1 MPVEFLTDE
10 QAAAYGAFGEVPT
23 RPELERFFFLD
34 DDDRDLIA
42 LRRSDGHRLGMA
54 LQICTVRYIGTFLG
68 DDPLAVPWEVVD
80 YLAGQ
85 LGIEDAS
92 CVKSYA
98 ERRMT
103 PYNHAQEIRERFGYH
118 DYGDRKWSREFRT
131 FLYGRAWTHA
141 EGPVALFNHAVTWL
155 RRHRV
160 LLPGVS
166 VLARQVSEARTVAE
180 RRLYESVARA
190 AHKADKTLAPALVGL
205 LERPEGKRVSELERL
220 RTPPTK
226 STGTAMVRAMERV
239 EEISAFA
246 LGRVNLSR
254 VPVNRLN
261 TLARYGQLS
270 KAQTIERAPEPRRTA
285 LLTAVVRQ
293 LEAHAVDDAL
303 DLFAVLMAN
312 RLISPARRASEKE
325 RLAMLPQLEKAARI
339 LAKASKILTE
349 ELDLVA
355 EAGTD
360 LDVAALWAAV
370 EEAVPRTAVSGA
382 VAMVEALVPED
393 DGSAEAAMR
402 EKLALRY
409 NTVRPFL
416 SLLGESDALGAA
428 QGGKRILKA
437 VRRLPALSRR
447 RVKERPLLLREVEAE
462 LVPAMWRRAVFSNA
476 KLPQGAVDRDAY
488 VVCVLEQLHRALNRR
503 DIFAA
508 PSNRWADPR
517 ARLLD
522 GPRWE
527 AMRGDV
533 LAGLS
538 LSEDVG
544 EHLATLTQGLD
555 AAWRQMADRLAEAG
569 DEAKVEIVV
578 PEGGGRARLS
588 VDKLGAVG
596 EPESLTWLRETTEAM
611 LPRIDLPDL
620 LFEVHSWTGFLD
632 AFRHV
637 SARPTRMEGMLVSL
651 VALLVSEACNI
662 GLTPVVDPENKA
674 LTRSRLSHVDQNYLR
689 ADTIAAANAALIC
702 AQGRI
707 ELAQRWGGGML
718 ASVDGLR
725 FVVPVK
731 SINTGPSPKYYGYKR
746 GLTWLNAV
754 NDQVAG
760 IGAMVVRGTP
770 RDSLFTLDTLLN
782 LDGGVRPEMV
792 ATDNAS
798 YSDMAFGLYK
808 MLGFRF
814 APRFRDLADQ
824 RFWRADVPVP
834 EGEEPAGDYGPL
846 EAIAR
851 HKVNLKRI
859 ETHWPDM
866 LRVAGSLITNQ
877 VRAYDLLRMFGREGH
892 PTPLGAAFAE
902 YGRIDKTMHLLA
914 LVDPMD
920 DTYRRL
926 MNRQLTV
933 QESRHR
939 LARAICHG
947 GRGQIRQAYRDG
959 QEDQLAALGLVLNA
973 VVLWNTRYLD
983 AAVVQLRAEGHD
995 IKDEDVARLSPL
1007 KNAHINFLGR
1017 YLFNIAS
1024 SGPAQGLRPL
1034 RDPDEVEP
1042 DDGDE
1047 D

>member
-1 MPVEFLTDE
+1 M
-10 QAAAYGAFGEVPT
+10 
-23 RPELERFFFLD
+23 
-34 DDDRDLIA
+34 
-42 LRRSDGHRLGMA
+42 
-54 LQICTVRYIGTFLG
+54 
-68 DDPLAVPWEVVD
+68 PWEAVE

-85 LGIEDAS
+85 LGIADAS
-92 CVKSYA
+92 CVKRYP
-98 ERRMT
+98 ERRST
-103 PYNHAQEIRERFGYH
+103 VYEHAAEIQKRFKYR
-118 DYGDRKWSREFRT
+118 DFTNRKWGREFRG

-141 EGPVALFNHAVTWL
+141 EGPAALFNHAVTWL
-155 RRHRV
+155 RKNRV

-180 RRLYESVARA
+180 RRLYETVARA
-190 AHKADKTLAPALVGL
+190 ALRADPSLAPALAEL
-205 LERPEGKRVSELERL
+205 LVVPEGKRVSELERL

-226 STGTAMVRAMERV
+226 STGTAMVRALERV

-246 LGRVNLSR
+246 LGRVNPSR
-254 VPVNRLN
+254 VPVNRLS

-293 LEAHAVDDAL
+293 LEAQAVDDAL

-312 RLISPARRASEKE
+312 RLISPARRASDRD
-325 RLAMLPQLEKAARI
+325 RLSMLPQLEKAAHI
-339 LAKASKILTE
+339 LAKASKVLTE

-360 LDVAALWAAV
+360 LDVGALWAAV
-370 EEAVPRTAVSGA
+370 EEAVPRTAVAGA
-382 VAMVEALVPED
+382 VAAVEALVPKN

-428 QGGKRILKA
+428 PAGRRVLAA
-437 VRRLPALSRR
+437 VRRLPSLSRR
-447 RVKERPLLLREVEAE
+447 RVKDRPLLPREVDAE
-462 LVPAMWRRAVFSNA
+462 LVPAMWKRAVCSNA
-476 KLPQGAVDRDAY
+476 KLPQGAVDRDVY
-488 VVCVLEQLHRALNRR
+488 VGCVLEQLHRALNRR
-503 DIFAA
+503 DVFAS

-522 GPRWE
+522 RPRWE
-527 AMRGDV
+527 TMKADV

-538 LSEDVG
+538 LSEDAA
-544 EHLATLTQGLD
+544 EHLDQLIRGLD
-555 AAWRQMADRLAEAG
+555 AAWRQMADRLTEAG
-569 DEAKVEIVV
+569 DEAKVEVIV
-578 PEGGGRARLS
+578 PEGGGRAKLS

-596 EPESLTWLRETTEAM
+596 EPESLTWLKNTTEAM
-611 LPRIDLPDL
+611 LPWIELPDL

-632 AFRHV
+632 AFGHV
-637 SARPTRMEGMLVSL
+637 SERRTRMEDLLVSL
-651 VALLVSEACNI
+651 VALLVSQSCNI
-662 GLTPVVDPENKA
+662 GLTPVIDTENKA
-674 LTRSRLSHVDQNYLR
+674 LTRSRLSHVDQNYVR
-689 ADTIAAANAALIC
+689 ADTIAAANAALIT
-702 AQGRI
+702 AQSRI
-707 ELAQRWGGGML
+707 ELAQMWGGGLL

-746 GLTWLNAV
+746 GVTWLNAV
-754 NDQVAG
+754 NDQVAE

-782 LDGGVRPEMV
+782 LDGGVKPEMV

-814 APRFRDLADQ
+814 APRFRDLEDQ
-824 RFWRADVPVP
+824 RLRRADLPDD
-834 EGEEPAGDYGPL
+834 GEAPAAGYGPL
-846 EAIAR
+846 EAVACS
-851 HKVNLKRI
+851 KVNLKRI
-859 ETHWPDM
+859 TTHLPDM
-866 LRVAGSLITNQ
+866 LRVAGPLITNQ
-877 VRAYDLLRMFGREGH
+877 VRAYDLLRVFGREGH

-902 YGRIDKTMHLLA
+902 YARIDKTMHLLA
-914 LVDPMD
+914 LVDPVD

-947 GRGQIRQAYRDG
+947 GRGQIRQAYREG
-959 QEDQLAALGLVLNA
+959 QEDQLASLGLVLNA

-983 AAVVQLRAEGHD
+983 AAVAQLRAEGLD
-995 IKDEDVARLSPL
+995 IQDEDLARLSPL
-1007 KNAHINFLGR
+1007 KDRRINFLGR
-1017 YLFNIAS
+1017 YLFNIKA
-1024 SGPAQGLRPL
+1024 SGPGQGLRPL
-1034 RDPDEVEP
+1034 RDPDAVEE
-1042 DDGDE
+1042 DE
-1047 D
+1047 EDRRIRPPGRVVVPPEDRRRPAAECLRRPIAGMTAASVGCTGS

>member
-1 MPVEFLTDE
+1 VPVEFLTDE

-54 LQICTVRYIGTFLG
+54 VQICTVRYIGTFLG

-92 CVKSYA
+92 CVK
-98 ERRMT
+98 
-103 PYNHAQEIRERFGYH
+103 
-118 DYGDRKWSREFRT
+118 
-131 FLYGRAWTHA
+131 
-141 EGPVALFNHAVTWL
+141 
-155 RRHRV
+155 
-160 LLPGVS
+160 
-166 VLARQVSEARTVAE
+166 
-180 RRLYESVARA
+180 
-190 AHKADKTLAPALVGL
+190 
-205 LERPEGKRVSELERL
+205 
-220 RTPPTK
+220 
-226 STGTAMVRAMERV
+226 
-239 EEISAFA
+239 
-246 LGRVNLSR
+246 
-254 VPVNRLN
+254 
-261 TLARYGQLS
+261 LS
-270 KAQTIERAPEPRRTA
+270 KAQTIERAPEPRKTA
-285 LLTAVVRQ
+285 LLTAVVRN
-293 LEAHAVDDAL
+293 LEAQAVDDAL
-303 DLFAVLMAN
+303 DLFALLMAN
-312 RLISPARRASEKE
+312 RLINPARRASDKE
-325 RLAMLPQLEKAARI
+325 RLAVLPQLEKAARI

-355 EAGTD
+355 EHGTD
-360 LDVAALWAAV
+360 LDVAAVWAAV
-370 EEAVPRTAVSGA
+370 EETVPRAAVSGA

-447 RVKERPLLLREVEAE
+447 RVKERPLLPREVDAN

-517 ARLLD
+517 AQLLD

-538 LSEDVG
+538 LNEDVG
-544 EHLATLTQGLD
+544 EHLAGLTRGLD

-596 EPESLTWLRETTEAM
+596 EPESLTWLKNTTEAI
-611 LPRIDLPDL
+611 LPRVDLPDL

-632 AFRHV
+632 AFKHV
-637 SARPTRMEGMLVSL
+637 SARPTRMEGLLVSL
-651 VALLVSEACNI
+651 VALLVSESCNI
-662 GLTPVVDPENKA
+662 GLTPVCDPNERA
-674 LTRSRLSHVDQNYLR
+674 LTRSRLSHVDQKYLR
-689 ADTIAAANAALIC
+689 ADTIAAANAALIT
-702 AQGRI
+702 AQGRV

-834 EGEEPAGDYGPL
+834 EGEEPAGDYGRSKPSP
-846 EAIAR
+846 
-851 HKVNLKRI
+851 V
-859 ETHWPDM
+859 
-866 LRVAGSLITNQ
+866 
-877 VRAYDLLRMFGREGH
+877 
-892 PTPLGAAFAE
+892 
-902 YGRIDKTMHLLA
+902 
-914 LVDPMD
+914 
-920 DTYRRL
+920 
-926 MNRQLTV
+926 
-933 QESRHR
+933 
-939 LARAICHG
+939 
-947 GRGQIRQAYRDG
+947 
-959 QEDQLAALGLVLNA
+959 
-973 VVLWNTRYLD
+973 TR
-983 AAVVQLRAEGHD
+983 
-995 IKDEDVARLSPL
+995 
-1007 KNAHINFLGR
+1007 
-1017 YLFNIAS
+1017 
-1024 SGPAQGLRPL
+1024 
-1034 RDPDEVEP
+1034 
-1042 DDGDE
+1042 
-1047 D
+1047 